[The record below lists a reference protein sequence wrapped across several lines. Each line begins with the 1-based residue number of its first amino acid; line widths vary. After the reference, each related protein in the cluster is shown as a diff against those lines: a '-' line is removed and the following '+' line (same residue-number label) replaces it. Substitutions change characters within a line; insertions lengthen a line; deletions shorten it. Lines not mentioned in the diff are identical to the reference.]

1 LKGGVHL
8 AWVYLFIAGI
18 FEVIWAI
25 GLKYSH
31 GFTKLIPSVIT
42 IVGMLISFY
51 LLAQATKSLPI
62 GTSYAIWTG
71 IGALG
76 TVIFG
81 IIFFHEPINMLRV
94 LFLVFILIG
103 ILGLKLTTN

>member
-1 LKGGVHL
+1 M

-18 FEVIWAI
+18 FEVVWAI

-42 IVGMLISFY
+42 ILGMLISFY

-76 TVIFG
+76 TIIFG
-81 IIFFHEPINMLRV
+81 IIFFHETLNIPRV
-94 LFLVFILIG
+94 LFLIMILVG
-103 ILGLKLTTN
+103 ILGLKLTST

>member
-1 LKGGVHL
+1 M

-18 FEVIWAI
+18 FEVVWAI

-42 IVGMLISFY
+42 ILGMLISFY
-51 LLAQATKSLPI
+51 LLAQATKSLPL
-62 GTSYAIWTG
+62 GTSYAIWTE

-76 TVIFG
+76 TVILG
-81 IIFFHEPINMLRV
+81 IVFFHEPLNIPRV
-94 LFLVFILIG
+94 LFLIMILVG
-103 ILGLKLTTN
+103 ILGLKLTST